1 MLRGEC
7 QPASTGTRSQYESGM
22 WECGRGDMLHADCG
36 HAPLNPAA
44 AAVRAA
50 HHCGGTAL
58 KALQTLEI
66 TQYDDIAQLV
76 SARHR

>member
-1 MLRGEC
+1 LWR
-7 QPASTGTRSQYESGM
+7 
-22 WECGRGDMLHADCG
+22 
-36 HAPLNPAA
+36 
-44 AAVRAA
+44 
-50 HHCGGTAL
+50 TAL